1 MKESLTLIGVI
12 TAIFL
17 LICTPSCTPLDRSEY
32 RCTITYTLDGAQH
45 STTVVTSFPSDYV
58 PAYSC
63 GGGKIK
69 LVGVGP
75 GEYQWYV
82 QDIYVGNLPASVQ
95 KFDYTLIRT
104 YKASRWDGHELKSRK
119 K

>member
-1 MKESLTLIGVI
+1 MKKSLTLLGVI
-12 TAIFL
+12 TAIL
-17 LICTPSCTPLDRSEY
+17 LFICAPACTPSDKSEY
-32 RCTITYTLDGAQH
+32 RCTIVYTLDGAQH
-45 STTVVTSFPSDYV
+45 STTVTASFPSDYV

-75 GEYQWYV
+75 GEFQV
-82 QDIYVGNLPASVQ
+82 RIQDIYVGNLPASVQ

-104 YKASRWDGHELKSRK
+104 YKASRWDGHELKRK